1 VNRGLKSVLLFAAFV
16 VIFTVS
22 RHVALNHHTTTTTS
36 STTTSSTTSTSTT
49 TMAAKCQ
56 GSDFTA
62 VDDGGQ
68 GAAGTVYDSV
78 TLTKVTT
85 DNCVVDG
92 YPVLTLQG
100 TSGAVVPSSETHATS
115 AVQFPMA
122 GANQPAASLVVTPKS
137 TVAFSYTFS
146 DVSSGSCPSVK
157 TINVQFAPAGST
169 APVTLLYAQ
178 SPCNNGAL
186 TVSPFFVP

>member
-1 VNRGLKSVLLFAAFV
+1 MNRGFKSILLFIAFV
-16 VIFTVS
+16 AIFLVS
-22 RHVALNHHTTTTTS
+22 RHVALTHHTTTTTS
-36 STTTSSTTSTSTT
+36 TTTTSTTTSTTSTTSL
-49 TMAAKCQ
+49 AKCQ

-78 TLTKVTT
+78 TLTKTT
-85 DNCVVDG
+85 PGSCVVDG
-92 YPVLTLQG
+92 YPLLTLQG
-100 TSGAVVPSSETHATS
+100 SSGAVVPSSETHVTS

-122 GANQPAASLVVTPKS
+122 GANRPAAAVTVAAKS
-137 TVAFSYTFS
+137 SIAFSYTFS
-146 DVSSGSCPSVK
+146 DVSTGTCPSVK
-157 TINVQFAPAGST
+157 TINVQFAPAGSS
-169 APVTLLYAQ
+169 AAVTLLYAQ